1 MISPSA
7 RDSATRR
14 ASSDGRTTSILI
26 APVSS
31 AQYRTYS
38 RTCVF
43 LSPAPSSAVSTS
55 TISLTPCFG
64 EVRICVYS
72 EKDNQALDLACSH
85 AVSIHS
91 EVHHLFGNPAPQPVR
106 SLDTVRCS
114 RDQGRPPHGIP

>member
-14 ASSDGRTTSILI
+14 ASSDGRTTAILA

-43 LSPAPSSAVSTS
+43 LSPAPSSAASTL
-55 TISLTPCFG
+55 TISLTPCCFG
-64 EVRICVYS
+64 AVCICVYS
-72 EKDNQALDLACSH
+72 PKDNQARTLASSH
-85 AVSIHS
+85 GGSFRS
-91 EVHHLFGNPAPQPVR
+91 EVHHLIGNPGPRPVR
-106 SLDTVRCS
+106 YLDTVRGS
-114 RDQGRPPHGIP
+114 RDRGRPLY